1 MQDKKEEP
9 LLGLKEILAR
19 LKEEMTSTFLIDST
33 LALTIIDYFK
43 KEKEDLKILLSVKES
58 FVGGLI
64 KQLKQFIAKSN
75 SENIKRVM
83 RASFAGQNIS

>member
-19 LKEEMTSTFLIDST
+19 LKEEMTSTFLMDST
-33 LALTIIDYFK
+33 LALAIIDYFK

-64 KQLKQFIAKSN
+64 EQLKQFIAKSN